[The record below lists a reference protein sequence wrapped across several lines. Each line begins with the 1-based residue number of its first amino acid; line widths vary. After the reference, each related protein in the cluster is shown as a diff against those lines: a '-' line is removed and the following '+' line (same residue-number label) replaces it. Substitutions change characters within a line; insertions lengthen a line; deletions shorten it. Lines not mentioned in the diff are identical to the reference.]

1 METSQ
6 FLRRLEKVVTNKDIM
21 MMVWNMVFGILY
33 ARYDTGKEF
42 QPQFE
47 QNVKQ
52 LKEHI
57 ADIERL
63 GVQAYGRRI

>member
-6 FLRRLEKVVTNKDIM
+6 FLRRVEKLVTNKNIM
-21 MMVWNMVFGILY
+21 DMVWSMVFGLLY
-33 ARYDTGKEF
+33 VRYDTEKEF
-42 QPQFE
+42 PLQFE

-63 GVQAYGRRI
+63 GVPDHGGRV

>member
-6 FLRRLEKVVTNKDIM
+6 FLRRLEKGVTNWDTM
-21 MMVWNMVFGILY
+21 NMSWIIVFGLLY
-33 ARYDTGKEF
+33 ARYDTLKEF
-42 QPQFE
+42 QSQFE

-63 GVQAYGRRI
+63 GVPDHGGRV